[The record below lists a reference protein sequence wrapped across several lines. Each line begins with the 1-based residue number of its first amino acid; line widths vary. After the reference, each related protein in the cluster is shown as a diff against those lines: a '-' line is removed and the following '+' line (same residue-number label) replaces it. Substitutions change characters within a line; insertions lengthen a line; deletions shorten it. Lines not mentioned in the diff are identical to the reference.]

1 MRPTRLRKIAALT
14 VSLALAAAATACSS
28 SNSSSSAGGKVT
40 LSYAI
45 WDQTQEPAMKQIVAA
60 FEKQNPNISVDI
72 QLTPYADYFTKL
84 QTAASAGSAP
94 DVFWM
99 NGPNFQ
105 LYASNGQL
113 LSLAGLPIDTADYPS
128 SMVSL
133 YNYEGTQYGVP
144 KDFDTVGLWYNKAI
158 FKAADV
164 ALPTADWTWADFDAA
179 AAKLTD
185 KAKGIYAVGAT
196 LEGQE
201 NFYDTIFQAGGTVI
215 SANGKSSGYDSPAS
229 ISGLE
234 FWTDLIAKGES
245 PSLAQM
251 TDTAPI
257 DMFESGKLAM
267 FWGGSWDANAFAQN
281 ANTKTNVDV
290 TVLPKGVK
298 RATVIHGLANVIY
311 AKSPHAQQAEK
322 FVEFLGS
329 QQAADIE
336 ADTGTVI
343 PAYNNTQQA
352 WVKAYPR
359 YDLQSFLDELAYAVP
374 YPISKDTAAWN
385 TLESNLLPKAWDLS
399 ESVPTVAAQLATQM
413 NQALAEA
420 GS

>member
-1 MRPTRLRKIAALT
+1 MGSKPIAALAA
-14 VSLALAAAATACSS
+14 SLALVASAAAACSS
-28 SNSSSSAGGKVT
+28 SSTSSASGGKAT

-45 WDQTQEPAMKQIVAA
+45 WDQTQEPAMQKIIAA
-60 FEKQNPNISVDI
+60 FEKQNPDITVKI

-84 QTAASAGSAP
+84 QTAASGGSAP

-105 LYASNGQL
+105 LYAANGQL
-113 LSLAGLPIDTADYPS
+113 MSLSGASVKASDYPS
-128 SMVSL
+128 SLVSL
-133 YNYEGTQYGVP
+133 YTYDKTLYGVP
-144 KDFDTVGLWYNKAI
+144 KDFDTVGLWYNKAL
-158 FKAADV
+158 FKAAGV
-164 ALPTADWTWADFDAA
+164 ADPTADWTWADFQAA

-185 KAKGIYAVGAT
+185 KAKGVYAVGAT

-201 NFYDTIFQAGGTVI
+201 DYYDTIFQAGGQVI
-215 SANGKSSGYDSPAS
+215 SPDGKSSGYGSAAS

-234 FWTDLIAKGES
+234 FWTNLIAKGES

-251 TDTAPI
+251 NDTATI

-267 FWGGSWDANAFAQN
+267 YWGGSWDANAFAQN
-281 ANTKTNVDV
+281 ANTKDNVDV
-290 TVLPKGVK
+290 TVLPQGVK
-298 RATVIHGLANVIY
+298 RATVIHGLANVVY
-311 AKSPHAQQAEK
+311 AKTAHPQQAEK

-336 ADTGTVI
+336 ASTGTVI
-343 PAYNNTQQA
+343 PAFNDTQQA
-352 WVKAYPR
+352 WVKSYPQ
-359 YDLQSFLDELAYAVP
+359 YDLQSFLDELSYAVP

-385 TLESNLLPKAWDLS
+385 TLEANLLAKAWSLS
-399 ESVPTVAAQLATQM
+399 EPTPTVAAQLAGQM
-413 NQALAEA
+413 NQALAKE

>member
-1 MRPTRLRKIAALT
+1 MRSKRMA
-14 VSLALAAAATACSS
+14 ALAASLMLVGVTAACSS
-28 SNSSSSAGGKVT
+28 AASSSSGGGKVT

-45 WDQTQEPAMKQIVAA
+45 WDQTQEAAMKKIVAA
-60 FEKQNPNISVDI
+60 FEQQNPNISVNI

-84 QTAASAGSAP
+84 QTAASAGQAP
-94 DVFWM
+94 DVLWM

-113 LSLAGLPIDTADYPS
+113 MSLSGLNVDTADYPS
-128 SMVSL
+128 SMDSL
-133 YNYEGTQYGVP
+133 YTYDGTLFGMP

-158 FKAADV
+158 FQAAGV
-164 ALPTADWTWADFDAA
+164 SLPTANWTWADFDAA

-215 SANGKSSGYDSPAS
+215 SADEKSSGYDSPAS
-229 ISGLE
+229 IAGLE
-234 FWTDLIAKGES
+234 FWTNLIAKGES
-245 PSLAQM
+245 PSLSQM
-251 TDTAPI
+251 NDTAPL

-281 ANTKTNVDV
+281 ANTKDGVDV
-290 TVLPKGVK
+290 TVLPEGVK
-298 RATVIHGLANVIY
+298 RATVIHGLANVVY
-311 AKSPHAQQAEK
+311 SHTAHPQQAEK
-322 FVEFLGS
+322 FVQFLGS

-343 PAYNNTQQA
+343 PAYTGTAQA
-352 WVKAYPR
+352 WVKAYPQ
-359 YDLQSFLDELAYAVP
+359 YDLQSFLDELPYAVP

-385 TLESNLLPKAWDLS
+385 TLESTLLPKAWDLS
-399 ESVPTVAAQLATQM
+399 EPVPTVAAQLATQM
-413 NQALAEA
+413 DQALAKE

>member
-1 MRPTRLRKIAALT
+1 MRLRRIAALT
-14 VSLALAAAATACSS
+14 ASLTLAASAAACSS
-28 SNSSSSAGGKVT
+28 SSSSSSDGGKVT

-45 WDQTQEPAMKQIVAA
+45 WDQTQESAMKQIVAA

-113 LSLAGLPIDTADYPS
+113 MSLAGLPITTSDYPS

-133 YNYEGTQYGVP
+133 YKYDGTQYGVP

-158 FKAADV
+158 FKAAGV
-164 ALPTADWTWADFDAA
+164 ALPTANWTWADFDAA

-201 NFYDTIFQAGGTVI
+201 NYYDTIFQAGGTVI
-215 SANGKSSGYDSPAS
+215 SADGKSSGYDSAAS

-234 FWTDLIAKGES
+234 FWTNLIAKGES

-251 TDTAPI
+251 NDTAPI
-257 DMFESGKLAM
+257 NMFESGKLAM

-290 TVLPKGVK
+290 TVLPEGVK

-311 AKSPHAQQAEK
+311 AKTPHAQQAEK

-352 WVKAYPR
+352 WVKAYPQ

-385 TLESNLLPKAWDLS
+385 TLESSLLPKAWDLS
-399 ESVPTVAAQLATQM
+399 ESVPTVAAQLSSQM
-413 NQALAEA
+413 DQALAKE
-420 GS
+420 SQ

>member
-1 MRPTRLRKIAALT
+1 LT
-14 VSLALAAAATACSS
+14 ASLALVAATAACSS
-28 SNSSSSAGGKVT
+28 SGSSAAGGGGGKVT
-40 LSYAI
+40 LNYAI
-45 WDQTQEPAMKQIVAA
+45 WDQTQEPAMQKIIAA
-60 FEKQNPNISVDI
+60 FEKQNPDITVDV

-84 QTAASAGSAP
+84 QTAATGGQAP

-113 LSLAGLPIDTADYPS
+113 MSLDGLNVDKADYPS

-133 YNYEGTQYGVP
+133 YTYDGTLYGMP
-144 KDFDTVGLWYNKAI
+144 KDFDTVGLWYNKAL
-158 FKAADV
+158 FKAAGV
-164 ALPTADWTWADFDAA
+164 AVPTADWTWADFDAA

-185 KAKGIYAVGAT
+185 KAKGVYAVGAT

-201 NFYDTIFQAGGTVI
+201 NYYDTIFQAGGSVI
-215 SANGKSSGYDSPAS
+215 SSDEKSSGYDSAAS
-229 ISGLE
+229 IAGLE
-234 FWTDLIAKGES
+234 FWTNLIAKGES

-251 TDTAPI
+251 NDTAPL

-281 ANTKTNVDV
+281 ANTKNDVDV
-290 TVLPKGVK
+290 TVLPMDVK
-298 RATVIHGLANVIY
+298 RATVIHGLANVVY
-311 AKSPHAQQAEK
+311 AHTAHPQQAEK
-322 FVEFLGS
+322 FVQFLGS

-343 PAYNNTQQA
+343 PAYNGTQQA
-352 WVKAYPR
+352 WVKAYPQ
-359 YDLQSFLDELAYAVP
+359 YDLQSFLDELPYAVP
-374 YPISKDTAAWN
+374 YPISRDTAAWN
-385 TLESNLLPKAWDLS
+385 SLESGLLPKAWDLS
-399 ESVPTVAAQLATQM
+399 EPVPTVASQLATQM
-413 NQALAEA
+413 DQALAKE